1 MNTLIFENI
10 KIALTSIRT
19 HVLRTVLTIL
29 IIAFGIM
36 ALVGIL
42 TAIDSIEY
50 AISNNFAM
58 MGANTFTIRNHS
70 MQVNIGGDGGEREFY
85 RNISYHEA
93 KEFKQRFDMPG
104 HTSVSTDDISSQTV
118 KYQREKTNPNI
129 DVVGGDENY
138 LLCQGYEIAR
148 GRNFSKSEINA
159 ANRVAIIGKDIKERL
174 FPEQNAVG
182 ERISLNSG
190 KYTVIGV
197 LKTKGSGVG
206 FSGDRNVLIP
216 MSTLR
221 EVFSRSNMSYQID
234 VKAESPEQMSLIIS
248 EARGLFRNI
257 RDVKPGEKDSFD
269 IAKSDSLIK
278 AFQENIKYITLAA
291 TLIGLIT
298 LVGAA
303 VGLMNI
309 MIVSVTERTR
319 EIGIRKAMGASRK
332 NIRDQFL
339 IEAITIS
346 QLGGLLGILLGI
358 GLGNVTSILFE
369 SNFIIP
375 WGWILSGVVLC
386 VIVGLLSGIYP
397 AIKAARLEPIDSLRY
412 E

>member
-1 MNTLIFENI
+1 MNSLIFENI
-10 KIALTSIRT
+10 KIALTSVRT

-70 MQVNIGGDGGEREFY
+70 MQVNFGGRGDREYY
-85 RNISYHEA
+85 RNISYREA
-93 KEFKQRFDMPG
+93 MEFKQRFDMPSA
-104 HTSVSTDDISSQTV
+104 TSVSARGVSSQTV
-118 KYQREKTNPNI
+118 KYRRKKTNPNI
-129 DVVGGDENY
+129 SVIGGDENY
-138 LLCQGYEIAR
+138 LLCQGYEIDQ
-148 GRNFSKSEINA
+148 GRNFALSEIKR
-159 ANRVAIIGKDIKERL
+159 ANRVAIIGQDIKKRL
-174 FPEQNAVG
+174 FEDQDAVG
-182 ERISLNSG
+182 KKISLNEG
-190 KYTVIGV
+190 QFTVIGV
-197 LKTKGSGVG
+197 LETKGSGFG
-206 FSGDRNVLIP
+206 FSGDRNVLLP
-216 MSTLR
+216 LSTLR
-221 EVFSRSNMSYQID
+221 EVFSRPGMNYHIN
-234 VKAESPEQMSLIIS
+234 VKAKTPDQMGLVIS

-257 RDVKPGEKDSFD
+257 RNVNPGEKDSFD
-269 IAKSDSLIK
+269 IAKSDNLIK
-278 AFQENIKYITLAA
+278 AFQDNIKYVTLAA

-298 LVGAA
+298 LIGAA

-319 EIGIRKAMGASRK
+319 EIGIRKAMGASKK

-339 IEAITIS
+339 IEAVTIS
-346 QLGGLLGILLGI
+346 QLGGLLGIVLGI
-358 GLGNVTSILFE
+358 GLGNITSILFK

-375 WGWILSGVVLC
+375 WLWIISGVVLC
-386 VIVGLLSGIYP
+386 VIVGLASGIYP
-397 AIKAARLEPIDSLRY
+397 AVKAARLEPIESLRY

>member
-1 MNTLIFENI
+1 MSSLIFENI
-10 KIALTSIRT
+10 KIALTSVRT

-70 MQVNIGGDGGEREFY
+70 MQVNFGGGSEREYY
-85 RNISYHEA
+85 RNISYREA
-93 KEFKQRFDMPG
+93 KEFKQRFDMPS
-104 HTSVSTDDISSQTV
+104 HTSVSARGVSSQTV
-118 KYQREKTNPNI
+118 KYRRKKTNPNVSVI
-129 DVVGGDENY
+129 GGDENY
-138 LLCQGYEIAR
+138 LLCQGYEIAQ
-148 GRNFSKSEINA
+148 GRNFAVSEINR
-159 ANRVAIIGKDIKERL
+159 ANRVAIIGQDIKKRL
-174 FPEQNAVG
+174 FQDQNPVG
-182 ERISLNSG
+182 EKISLNAG
-190 KYTVIGV
+190 QFTVIGV
-197 LKTKGSGVG
+197 LKTKGSGFG
-206 FSGDRNVLIP
+206 FSGDRNVLLP
-216 MSTLR
+216 LSTLR
-221 EVFSRSNMSYQID
+221 EVFSRPGMNYHID
-234 VKAESPEQMSLIIS
+234 VKAQTPGQMDLIIS
-248 EARGLFRNI
+248 EARGLFRSI

-269 IAKSDSLIK
+269 IAKSDNLIK
-278 AFQENIKYITLAA
+278 AFQENIKYVTLAA
-291 TLIGLIT
+291 TMIGLIT
-298 LVGAA
+298 LIGAA

-319 EIGIRKAMGASRK
+319 EIGIRKAMGASKK

-346 QLGGLLGILLGI
+346 QLGGVLGIILGI
-358 GLGNVTSILFE
+358 GLGNITSILFK

-375 WGWILSGVVLC
+375 WLWIISGVVVC
-386 VIVGLLSGIYP
+386 VIVGLASGIYP
-397 AIKAARLEPIDSLRY
+397 AVKAARLEPIESLRY

>member
-1 MNTLIFENI
+1 MNTLILENV
-10 KIALTSIRT
+10 KIALTSVRT

-70 MQVNIGGDGGEREFY
+70 MQVNFGGGRGDREYY
-85 RNISYHEA
+85 RNISYREA
-93 KEFKQRFDMPG
+93 KEFKQRFDMPA
-104 HTSVSTDDISSQTV
+104 HVSVSARGVPSQTA
-118 KYQREKTNPNI
+118 KYRRKKTNPNVSVI
-129 DVVGGDENY
+129 GGDENY
-138 LLCQGYEIAR
+138 LLCQGYDIEQ
-148 GRNFSKSEINA
+148 GRNLAVSEIN
-159 ANRVAIIGKDIKERL
+159 RGRSVAIIGQEIKNRL
-174 FPEQNAVG
+174 FQDQNAIG
-182 ERISLNSG
+182 KKISLNSG
-190 KYTVIGV
+190 QYKVIGV
-197 LKTKGSGVG
+197 LKTKGSGFG
-206 FSGDRNVLIP
+206 FSGDRNVILPI
-216 MSTLR
+216 STLR
-221 EVFSRSNMSYQID
+221 NIFSRPGMNYHIN
-234 VKAESPEQMSLIIS
+234 VKAGSPEQMGLIIS

-257 RDVKPGEKDSFD
+257 RNVNPGGKDSFD
-269 IAKSDSLIK
+269 IAKSDNLIK
-278 AFQENIKYITLAA
+278 AFQDNIKYVTIAA

-309 MIVSVTERTR
+309 MIVSVTERTQ

-346 QLGGLLGILLGI
+346 QIGGLAGIILGI
-358 GLGNVTSILFE
+358 GLGNITSLLFK

-375 WGWILSGVVLC
+375 WLWIISGVVVC
-386 VIVGLLSGIYP
+386 VIVGLASGIYP
-397 AIKAARLEPIDSLRY
+397 AVKAARLEPIESLRY